1 MPDEESDFIAGTKT
15 CADWKVARAQLVDSD
30 DTVTWVSVFKDFFLK
45 RLDLRYLGPIKV
57 LQDNGTFQGEG
68 FSIAAIQC
76 SLIEFLESAVQG
88 TSYRYLRAGET
99 LGPFEYSSSR
109 AIFESF
115 LTTRIPFRDEFTDS
129 VARDFYESVRCG
141 LLHEAQTKKGWRIWA
156 SGSQIIDPG
165 QKILFRDNFQK
176 GLVQFVE
183 DYGIQLQTNKEYQAA
198 FIRKF
203 DSLCQTKWC
212 EHCEG
217 SSCCR

>member
-1 MPDEESDFIAGTKT
+1 MPNHESDFIAGTKT

-30 DTVTWVSVFKDFFLK
+30 DTATWESVFKEFFLK
-45 RLDLRYLGPIKV
+45 RLELRYLGPIKV

-88 TSYRYLRAGET
+88 TSYRYHLRAGET
-99 LGPFEYSSSR
+99 LGSFEYSSSK

-129 VARDFYESVRCG
+129 VARDFYEGVRCG
-141 LLHEAQTKKGWRIWA
+141 LLHEAQTKKGWRIRA
-156 SGSQIIDPG
+156 IGSRIIDADG
-165 QKILFRDNFQK
+165 KILFRDNFQN
-176 GLVQFVE
+176 GLLQFVE
-183 DYGIQLQTNKEYQAA
+183 DYGIQLRTNKEYQAA

-203 DSLCQTKWC
+203 DSLCHTK
-212 EHCEG
+212 
-217 SSCCR
+217 